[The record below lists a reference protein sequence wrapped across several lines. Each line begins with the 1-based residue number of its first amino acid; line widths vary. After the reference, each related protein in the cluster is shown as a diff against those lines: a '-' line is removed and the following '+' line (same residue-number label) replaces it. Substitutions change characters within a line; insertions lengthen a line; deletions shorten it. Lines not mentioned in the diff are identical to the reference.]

1 MSNLI
6 FKGNLQSGDT
16 GIKTN
21 LSLLSF
27 VEEGI
32 HIIYSPALDL
42 SGYGNTEGEAK
53 ESFEV
58 VLSEFFN
65 YCMNKKTVFD
75 ELKRL
80 GWKVK
85 GNRKHPKVESPDMSE
100 LLKNNTDLEDFFQK
114 KEFYK
119 YNKEV
124 MIPAY

>member
-6 FKGNLQSGDT
+6 FKGNLKSGDK

-21 LSLLSF
+21 LSLISF
-27 VEEGI
+27 IEDGV

-53 ESFEV
+53 DSFEI

-65 YCMNKKTVFD
+65 YCMNKKTIFD

-85 GNRKHPKVESPDMSE
+85 GSKKHPKVQSPDMSE
-100 LLKNNTDLEDFFQK
+100 LLKSNTDLEDIFQK
-114 KEFYK
+114 KEFHK

-124 MIPAY
+124 MIPAF